1 MLPGL
6 RFITGVGS
14 LIGSLALGLKED
26 AETEQQLKEE
36 SPKSLS
42 RSLQFN
48 YDYDNGRWS
57 REFDL
62 EKMKEAIKWDHPNA
76 SDLLVFEIA
85 KTAAKKRL
93 FEEETKFNYELPK
106 RMTYIGDL
114 DKYTTDEFKL
124 EKRGI

>member
-1 MLPGL
+1 MLPGF

-36 SPKSLS
+36 SSKSFS

-48 YDYDNGRWS
+48 YDYDGGRWS

-62 EKMKEAIKWDHPNA
+62 EKMKAAIKWDRPSA
-76 SDLLVFEIA
+76 SDLLIYEIA
-85 KTAAKKRL
+85 KTAAKKKL
-93 FEEETKFNYELPK
+93 FEEETGFAYELPR
-106 RMTYIGDL
+106 RMTYIDL
-114 DKYTTDEFKL
+114 DKYTTDEFRL
-124 EKRGI
+124 AKRGI

>member
-1 MLPGL
+1 MLPGF
-6 RFITGVGS
+6 RFVTGVGS

-26 AETEQQLKEE
+26 AETERQLTEE
-36 SPKSLS
+36 SPKMFS
-42 RSLQFN
+42 RRLQYN
-48 YDYDNGRWS
+48 YDYDGGRWG

-76 SDLLVFEIA
+76 SELLIFEIA
-85 KTAAKKRL
+85 KTAAKKKL
-93 FEEETKFNYELPK
+93 FEEETRFDYELPK